1 MKKQLMILFILLT
14 AGLVANAQK
23 EYRLARTT
31 GLLKLNLK
39 NAVIEGYDG
48 KEIIFSGQGIE
59 PAEVDER
66 AKGLVAVSSSGYSDN
81 TGLGISVSESG
92 GEINVSAVSKTPIG
106 VVTIK
111 VPQQIKI
118 SFVNN
123 NNSYAFTTT
132 GGSVADEL
140 VLKNLK
146 NEIEVST
153 YSHKIKLENNTGP
166 MNIKTVRGSIE
177 GVFNNDIKGPIS
189 IISVYDYVDV
199 TLPASTKANLELGS
213 SYGKIYVGKEFKIDF
228 DKVEA
233 DKKQAWINGDNITIT
248 NAPFTYVTTT
258 TTNTNRDRGDG
269 QSSSTA
275 GGVGGSINNKNKAT
289 AQSST
294 TTSGATG
301 STGAQSRTKT
311 LDGSGT
317 QTLLNGDFTYTTS
330 LFSGGEKIK
339 GKVNGGG
346 IDIILKSSYKSI
358 YLRQ

>member
-48 KEIIFSGQGIE
+48 NEIIFSGQGVE
-59 PAEVDER
+59 SAEVDER

-92 GEINVSAVSKTPIG
+92 GEINVNTVSKTPIG

-118 SFVNN
+118 SLINN
-123 NNSYAFTTT
+123 NNSFAFTTNS
-132 GGSVADEL
+132 GSVTDEL

-177 GVFNNDIKGPIS
+177 GVFNSDIKGPIS

-199 TLPASTKANLELGS
+199 TLPSSTKANLELGS

-228 DKVEA
+228 DKVDA
-233 DKKQAWINGDNITIT
+233 DKKQVWMNGDNITIA

-258 TTNTNRDRGDG
+258 TNKDG
-269 QSSSTA
+269 SNVQSNITTSSSSSSSSGNRT
-275 GGVGGSINNKNKAT
+275 K
-289 AQSST
+289 ST
-294 TTSGATG
+294 TQGGTAASGVTG
-301 STGAQSRTKT
+301 STGDQSRTKIYSE
-311 LDGSGT
+311 GGT
-317 QTLLNGDFTYTTS
+317 QTLFNGDVTFS
-330 LFSGGEKIK
+330 SNLFGSGEKIK

-346 IDIILKSSYKSI
+346 IDFILKSTYKSI